1 MKIRCISVRN
11 HVLEGIP
18 QGQQLETLEGDQI
31 FLCDYDGILHG
42 NYNFKI
48 YTRVAKFFDTVVF
61 NMVQR
66 EYDLVD
72 SLVSGAARVVVDPDM
87 KDSVLQK
94 VLDISPDTVFP
105 YSNQE
110 KVERFRAYGGTAF
123 LATGE
128 INGPFSI
135 CYNAGIAMSS
145 EKYVDLD
152 NFPEDL
158 LRFI

>member
-1 MKIRCISVRN
+1 M
-11 HVLEGIP
+11 LEGIP
-18 QGQQLETLEGDQI
+18 EGQQLETMEGDQI

-61 NMVQR
+61 NLVQK

-87 KDSVLQK
+87 KDSVLQR

-105 YSNQE
+105 YRSEE
-110 KVERFRAYGGTAF
+110 KAERFRAYGGTSF
-123 LATGE
+123 LSTRE

-135 CYNAGIAMSS
+135 CYNAGVAISS
-145 EKYVDLD
+145 EKYVDID

-158 LRFI
+158 LQFI